1 MDVLRHWRTII
12 RSGAIGVWVGIL
24 PGVGEDMAAWTSY
37 ATARRLSKEPEK
49 YGKGSVEGLMAAETG
64 DNASV
69 PGGIIP
75 ALALGIPG
83 SAPCAVLLAAMI
95 IHGVQPG
102 PMLMVENPQFVYDVV
117 AMVLFSTLGILFFGL
132 FFIRP
137 LIKVAQI
144 PRSLMMP
151 VIFVLCVIG
160 SYSLS
165 SRLFDVYTMLGF
177 GTLVYIMRQ
186 NGYPAA
192 PFVLGLVL
200 GDILDKNLRRGLV
213 LTDGDVLPFITRP
226 ISAILAALVIW
237 TFITN
242 VKPLNDGMKR
252 MWSALFDKVLGRTR
266 PSV

>member
-1 MDVLRHWRTII
+1 
-12 RSGAIGVWVGIL
+12 
-24 PGVGEDMAAWTSY
+24 
-37 ATARRLSKEPEK
+37 
-49 YGKGSVEGLMAAETG
+49 MAAETG

-75 ALALGIPG
+75 ALALAIPG

-95 IHGVQPG
+95 IHGVQAG

-117 AMVLFSTLGILFFGL
+117 AMVLFSTIGILFFGL

-137 LIKVAQI
+137 LLRIAQV
-144 PRSLMMP
+144 PRSIMMP
-151 VIFVLCVIG
+151 IIFVLCVIG

-177 GTLVYIMRQ
+177 GTLVFIMRR

-200 GDILDKNLRRGLV
+200 GDILGTRICGEGWCLATATCSLLFAADQRGAGRPRAVDVHHQCSDHPRRSV
-213 LTDGDVLPFITRP
+213 RWRDAVMARVLPSRR
-226 ISAILAALVIW
+226 S
-237 TFITN
+237 
-242 VKPLNDGMKR
+242 
-252 MWSALFDKVLGRTR
+252 S
-266 PSV
+266 